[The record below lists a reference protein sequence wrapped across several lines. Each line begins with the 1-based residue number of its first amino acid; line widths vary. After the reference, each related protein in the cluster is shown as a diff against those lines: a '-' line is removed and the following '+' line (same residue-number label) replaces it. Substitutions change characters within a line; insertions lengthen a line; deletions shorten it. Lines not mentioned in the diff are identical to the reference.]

1 MVTKTKLPQDVVCAI
16 GGVVVNFQHLEFT
29 IVRLIWIMAA
39 PDDNIGQLIT
49 ACVMFSKLLDLLTS
63 VFQFRV
69 QTQALVDKFQ
79 SLISRARSVNADRNR
94 IVHSWWF
101 TNLDGTEPSRLKF
114 SPKGTQDAS
123 AIDMNSLAVEI
134 SNLADVFDKFIDEL
148 YDAKLIRKK
157 PGISL
162 ESLSHDAV

>member
-1 MVTKTKLPQDVVCAI
+1 MMTKTTLPRDVVCAI
-16 GGVVVNFQHLEFT
+16 GRVVVNFQHLEFT

-39 PDDNIGQLIT
+39 ADEEIGQRIT

-63 VFQFRV
+63 VFLYRV
-69 QTQALVDKFQ
+69 QAPNLVKQFE
-79 SLISRARSVNADRNR
+79 SLISRARSVSTNRNR

-101 TNLDGTEPSRLKF
+101 TSLDGTEPSRLKL
-114 SPKGTQDAS
+114 SPKGTQDGS
-123 AIDMNSLAVEI
+123 DIDMDALSVEI
-134 SNLADVFDKFIDEL
+134 SNLANDFDMFINEL

-162 ESLSHDAV
+162 ESLT